1 MLSIPLF
8 LSDVA
13 GSEVLVIVLVV
24 LLFFGSKSVPGIAK
38 SLGQAL
44 YQIRNAS
51 NELQQEIRKSGEEMK
66 KELNLDGILKET
78 EEALTQPLDQVYTEI
93 DNTVHYGSIPK
104 QGSAQVTTGNPVVET
119 DANVAESTDVAEN
132 HNLDLEE
139 NDAVSN
145 YVDQIS
151 LDQPNDS
158 SNNVDPTNTKTTA

>member
-66 KELNLDGILKET
+66 KELNLVGILKET
-78 EEALTQPLDQVYTEI
+78 EEALTQPLDQIYTDI
-93 DNTVHYGSIPK
+93 DNTVHYGSMPK
-104 QGSAQVTTGNPVVET
+104 PGAAQVTTGNPVVEDNPEKEENHASNSVVKEDSNT
-119 DANVAESTDVAEN
+119 DA
-132 HNLDLEE
+132 
-139 NDAVSN
+139 
-145 YVDQIS
+145 DQIS
-151 LDQPNDS
+151 LDQSNTS
-158 SNNVDPTNTKTTA
+158 SNNLDLNNSNTNA